1 MHKLTPSIA
10 SKNSPLKN
18 PPLELS
24 RKQVL
29 LLDGLRYSAEMSNIA
44 YERLFEKLQTI
55 AIAQSSPSTRE
66 IAETMLDAWSV
77 VDAVH
82 RFVDLAGSTPG
93 LCKQGPWFRLLKE
106 RTSDALELRND
117 VQHLDD
123 AKRLQRLIE
132 QRGQIWGYLSWAE
145 VKDDGNYTGNWLMIS
160 PGTVYVGDQWFFI
173 GPAKPKFKVPI
184 GHIRLNAF
192 SRQVY
197 LGRCVWAVNLATN
210 HISAEVA
217 AGRIRPIGSPAHDRR
232 GADMLV
238 SGAVEVLRSSSQKRD
253 KT

>member
-24 RKQVL
+24 RKQIL

-44 YERLFEKLQTI
+44 YDRLFEKLQTI

-93 LCKQGPWFRLLKE
+93 LSRDSWFRLLQQ
-106 RTSDALELRND
+106 RTSDALKVRDD
-117 VQHLDD
+117 VQHQGN
-123 AKRLQRLIE
+123 AKRLKGLIE

-145 VKDDGNYTGNWLMIS
+145 VKDDG
-160 PGTVYVGDQWFFI
+160 
-173 GPAKPKFKVPI
+173 
-184 GHIRLNAF
+184 
-192 SRQVY
+192 
-197 LGRCVWAVNLATN
+197 
-210 HISAEVA
+210 
-217 AGRIRPIGSPAHDRR
+217 
-232 GADMLV
+232 
-238 SGAVEVLRSSSQKRD
+238 KRVF
-253 KT
+253 T